1 MVVVAKVVAL
11 VYGFVPSGEMMSPG
25 EKRGESSKNVILDQ
39 STFVLPLPSSS
50 WGIIGA
56 EKGEAWV
63 KWEFI

>member
-50 WGIIGA
+50 
-56 EKGEAWV
+56 
-63 KWEFI
+63 